1 MHILCIHCVQLT
13 FCSRSGILFAKIE
26 ALFIVESIK
35 LKPSK
40 SGWRHW
46 IGNWNERHN
55 SSRSI
60 FSSSICNWCW
70 TL

>member
-1 MHILCIHCVQLT
+1 MWYAFYNTYMYIHLLNIAYRPMHILCIHCVQLT

-40 SGWRHW
+40 SG
-46 IGNWNERHN
+46 
-55 SSRSI
+55 
-60 FSSSICNWCW
+60 
-70 TL
+70 